1 MVKPSLPHHGP
12 SIAGTKVPFV
22 PPSQSMVLDVS
33 TKGGQQLEPTCSG
46 DADFSIFPDETRELL
61 SGRVQQVRHARR
73 EVVRA
78 IAVSA
83 GLSHKLERLELGSQ
97 PKDLRGRGSH

>member
-33 TKGGQQLEPTCSG
+33 ATGGQQLEPTCPLE
-46 DADFSIFPDETRELL
+46 ADFSIFRNQTCDIINGTVR
-61 SGRVQQVRHARR
+61 QVRRERR

-78 IAVSA
+78 IAASV
-83 GLSHKLERLELGSQ
+83 GLSHT
-97 PKDLRGRGSH
+97 P